1 VAKEKKPPGRFR
13 QLWRVYK
20 TTAKS
25 DPTSAWLAALVLLL
39 AIAVGL
45 AVGFV
50 TGDGNVF
57 TLVLWGLSGMITG
70 VLFAM
75 IVMSNKAEKNAY
87 KNIEGQAGAVGAVLD
102 SQIKRGW
109 RTSSMPVAVNAKTR
123 EAIYRMIGR
132 PGVVLI
138 SEGSSARVQQML
150 DDEARKVLRSAPGAA
165 VHKVRVT
172 VDDSG
177 VRIYR
182 LLKHVYKLPK
192 SLSRGEVTA
201 VSNRLDALGA
211 HASVPIPKGIDPNRV
226 RAPKRKS

>member
-1 VAKEKKPPGRFR
+1 MAKDKKTPGRFR

-25 DPTSAWLAALVLLL
+25 DPSSAWLFLLVLLL
-39 AIAVGL
+39 CSVAGLGVGT
-45 AVGFV
+45 V

-57 TLVLWGLSGMITG
+57 TLVLWGLSGFITG
-70 VLFAM
+70 VLLAM
-75 IVMSNKAEKNAY
+75 IVMSKKAEKNAY
-87 KNIEGQAGAVGAVLD
+87 MQIEGQAGAVGAVLD

-109 RTSSMPVAVNAKTR
+109 KTSSMPIAVNPKSR
-123 EAIYRMIGR
+123 EAVYRMIGKA
-132 PGVVLI
+132 GVVLI
-138 SEGSSARVQQML
+138 SEGSSARVHQML

-165 VHKVRVT
+165 VHKVKVS

-192 SLSRGEVTA
+192 SLSRGEVSA

-211 HASVPIPKGIDPNRV
+211 HASVPIPKGIDPNKMRS
-226 RAPKRKS
+226 PKRKG